1 MNRFQKR
8 TGRLGVLR
16 PLIPVIFFCLMLLL
30 LLSGLSSVSETA
42 AREEARRL
50 EDAVLQDAVQCYAL
64 EGFYPE
70 DLQYLEEH
78 YGLTYDSG
86 KYVISYEI
94 IGSNLMPDVSV
105 ISLRERG
112 NGS

>member
-8 TGRLGVLR
+8 TGRLRTLR
-16 PLIPVIFFCLMLLL
+16 PFVSVILFCLMLLL
-30 LLSGLSSVSETA
+30 LLSGLASISRTTA
-42 AREEARRL
+42 QEADRL
-50 EDAVLQDAVQCYAL
+50 KDAVLQGAVQCYAL

-70 DLQYLEEH
+70 DLTYLKEH
-78 YGLTYDSG
+78 YGLTYDPE
-86 KYVISYEI
+86 KYVVSYEI

-105 ISLRERG
+105 ISLDKGG